1 LCDSC
6 TGNRDQPLT
15 ISIRLAEAKA
25 VPPSEIDLTRWR
37 DFSED
42 FTMKSIMRS
51 LVTTLTF
58 ICFGFLPRLQAVSP
72 PPDGGYSG
80 GNTAE
85 GQSALLSLTGGNYN
99 TAVGFLSLLSTTSNS
114 FNTGVGAGTLLSNT
128 AGSLAVPNGIPP
140 GSENTA
146 TGAGALLSNTTGGQ
160 NTANGAFAL
169 FSSTESN
176 FNTAIGGRALFLNTI
191 GSSNTATG
199 ASALNHN
206 STGNFNVADGGFAL
220 FFNTTGNNNTA
231 TGNSALF
238 NNDTGNSNVAVGDSA
253 LVTNVAGNNNVAIG
267 ASALSGTT
275 GSGNIAIGFNAGSS
289 VGSSGN
295 VIAIGSPGD
304 DVDSTCF
311 IGNIRGVQTQNAD
324 AIAVVIDS
332 SGQLGTMSS
341 SARFKN
347 EIKPME
353 NASEAVLALKP
364 VTFHYKGDKTG
375 TPQFGLIAEEVAAV
389 DPNLV
394 VRNKNGEIYT
404 VRYEAVNAMLLNE
417 FLKEHGKNEK
427 QEATIARLQK
437 QVEALTAGLQKVSAE
452 VEVSKPAPRTVL
464 NQ

>member
-1 LCDSC
+1 LCDSY

-15 ISIRLAEAKA
+15 ISIRPAGAKA

-37 DFSED
+37 DFPED
-42 FTMKSIMRS
+42 SSMKSTTRS
-51 LVTTLTF
+51 LVTTLTL

-85 GQSALLSLTGGNYN
+85 GQSALLSLTSGNYN
-99 TAVGFLSLLSTTSNS
+99 TAIGFLSLLSTTTNS
-114 FNTGVGAGTLLSNT
+114 FNTGVGAGALLSNV
-128 AGSLAVPNGIPP
+128 AGSFDNPNGIPP
-140 GSENTA
+140 GSENTG
-146 TGAGALLSNTTGGQ
+146 TGAGALLSNITGAQ
-160 NTANGAFAL
+160 NTANGSFAL
-169 FSSTESN
+169 FTSTESN
-176 FNTAIGGRALFLNTI
+176 FSTAIGARALFLNTT
-191 GSSNTATG
+191 GTENTAIG
-199 ASALNHN
+199 ASALGNN
-206 STGNFNVADGGFAL
+206 ATGNFNSANGGFAL
-220 FFNTTGNNNTA
+220 FFN
-231 TGNSALF
+231 
-238 NNDTGNSNVAVGDSA
+238 DTGSSNVAVGDSA
-253 LVTNVAGNNNVAIG
+253 LFSNIAGNDNVAIG
-267 ASALSGTT
+267 AAALLNTT
-275 GSGNIAIGFNAGSS
+275 GSDNIAIGFNAGSS

-304 DVDSTCF
+304 DIDSSCF

-332 SGQLGTMSS
+332 AGQLGTMSS
-341 SARFKN
+341 SAKFKN

-417 FLKEHGKNEK
+417 FLKEHRKNEE

-452 VEVSKPAPRTVL
+452 VEVSKPAPQTVL

>member
-1 LCDSC
+1 MS
-6 TGNRDQPLT
+6 TT
-15 ISIRLAEAKA
+15 
-25 VPPSEIDLTRWR
+25 
-37 DFSED
+37 
-42 FTMKSIMRS
+42 RS
-51 LVTTLTF
+51 LLTTLTL

-72 PPDGGYSG
+72 PPDGGYAG

-85 GQSALLSLTGGNYN
+85 GQSALLSLTSGNYN
-99 TAVGFLSLLSTTSNS
+99 TAVGFLSLFSTTTNS
-114 FNTGVGAGTLLSNT
+114 FNTGVGAGALLSNV
-128 AGSLAVPNGIPP
+128 AGSFDNPSGIPP
-140 GSENTA
+140 GSENTG
-146 TGAGALLSNTTGGQ
+146 TGAGALLSNTTGAQ

-169 FSSTESN
+169 FSNTESN
-176 FNTAIGGRALFLNTI
+176 FNTAVGDRALFLNTT

-199 ASALNHN
+199 ASALGNN
-206 STGNFNVADGGFAL
+206 AAGNFNSANGGFAL
-220 FFNTTGNNNTA
+220 FFNTAGSNNTA

-238 NNDTGNSNVAVGDSA
+238 SNNTGNSNVAVGDSA

-275 GSGNIAIGFNAGSS
+275 GGGNIAIGFNAGSA

-324 AIAVVIDS
+324 AVAVLIDS
-332 SGQLGTMSS
+332 AGQLGTMSS

-364 VTFHYKGDKTG
+364 VTFHYKGDKAG

-417 FLKEHGKNEK
+417 FLKEHCKNEE
-427 QEATIARLQK
+427 QGATIARLQK
-437 QVEALTAGLQKVSAE
+437 QVETLTAGLQKVSAQL
-452 VEVSKPAPRTVL
+452 EVSKPAQQTVL